1 MDQEAVSVFP
11 FRGFQRRKLV
21 RGKEMDF
28 ARIAF
33 SFPRKSPAPASTCTR
48 PDEITVVPEERESS
62 PRLPPPLPK
71 TLNIPIELCIMP
83 WHVYG

>member
-1 MDQEAVSVFP
+1 MDQEAVFP
-11 FRGFQRRKLV
+11 FRRKLV

-62 PRLPPPLPK
+62 PRLPLLPK

>member
-21 RGKEMDF
+21 RCKEMDF

-33 SFPRKSPAPASTCTR
+33 SFPRKSPAPASTYTR

-62 PRLPPPLPK
+62 PRLPPFPK
-71 TLNIPIELCIMP
+71 TLNILIELCIMP

>member
-28 ARIAF
+28 AF

-62 PRLPPPLPK
+62 PRLPPLPK

-83 WHVYG
+83 WHVFG

>member
-1 MDQEAVSVFP
+1 MDQEAVFP

-33 SFPRKSPAPASTCTR
+33 SFPRKSPALASTCTR

-62 PRLPPPLPK
+62 PRLPLLPK

>member
-1 MDQEAVSVFP
+1 MDQEAVFP

>member
-1 MDQEAVSVFP
+1 MDQEAVFP
-11 FRGFQRRKLV
+11 FRRKLV

-33 SFPRKSPAPASTCTR
+33 SFPRKSPAPTSTCTR

-62 PRLPPPLPK
+62 PRLPPLPK